1 MNQLVVDASAYIY
14 ATTSTEPGAKFVL
27 RRLVNS
33 FCHAPHLIDAEVGH
47 VLRRLERRGD
57 IKPEIAL
64 TSLKSLE
71 HLVDERCPAVGQ
83 LSDAAWQLRAGI
95 TYYDALYA
103 ALAAAMGAPLMTG
116 DIRLSRAPGLPCEIE
131 VVGQP

>member
-1 MNQLVVDASAYIY
+1 MNS
-14 ATTSTEPGAKFVL
+14 S
-27 RRLVNS
+27 
-33 FCHAPHLIDAEVGH
+33 CHAPHLLDAEVGH

-71 HLVDERCPAVGQ
+71 HLVNERYQAVGE

-103 ALAAAMGAPLMTG
+103 ALARAMGAPLLTA
-116 DIRLSRAPGLPCEIE
+116 DTRLSRAPGLPCEIE